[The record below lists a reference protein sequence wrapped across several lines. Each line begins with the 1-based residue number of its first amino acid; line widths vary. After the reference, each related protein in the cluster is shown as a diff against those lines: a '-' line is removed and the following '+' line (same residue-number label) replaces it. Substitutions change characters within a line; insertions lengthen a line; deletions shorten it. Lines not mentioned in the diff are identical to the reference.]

1 MNEPEKKPEE
11 KEEKK
16 EETPPT
22 LGVSVEEKITTTEKV
37 G

>member
-11 KEEKK
+11 EKK
-16 EETPPT
+16 EAAPPP
-22 LGVSVEEKITTTEKV
+22 LGVSVEEKISTTEKV